1 MTDISQ
7 QPQQPVEPRPVEPR
21 PVEPRPVA
29 GLWATLGWFILAL
42 VLSQIVG
49 TVVLILLRPDALT
62 GGIDTL
68 VKDGVVVA
76 LSNIPANAVQVI
88 ILALASRR
96 RDWSFTEYLGLVW
109 PAPRDAVVALWI
121 LVIFLL
127 GYDALTYA
135 LGRDIV
141 TPFQVDTYQSARKAG
156 MLPVFWFAL
165 VIAAPIAEEIMFRG
179 FLFRGWVTSERMAI
193 LGILIISALFA
204 AIHIQYDW
212 FGILQVFFIGLL
224 FGLVRWRSGSTTLT
238 ILMHVLANLWA
249 TVETMIKVEWLS

>member
-1 MTDISQ
+1 MTEISQ
-7 QPQQPVEPRPVEPR
+7 ETAPPRAVW
-21 PVEPRPVA
+21 
-29 GLWATLGWFILAL
+29 GLWATLGWVVLAL
-42 VLSQIVG
+42 VSSQIIG
-49 TVVLILLRPDALT
+49 SVVLILLRPDALAA
-62 GGIDTL
+62 GMDAL
-68 VKDGVVVA
+68 LKDGVVVA
-76 LSNIPANAVQVI
+76 LSNIPANVVQVI

-96 RDWSFTEYLGLVW
+96 PGWSFTEYLGLVW
-109 PAPRDAVVALWI
+109 PASRDAAAALWI
-121 LVIFLL
+121 LVMFLL
-127 GYDALTYA
+127 GYDALTYV

-141 TPFQVDTYQSARKAG
+141 TPFQVDTYRSAQSAG

-165 VIAAPIAEEIMFRG
+165 VIAAPVAEEIMFRG

-193 LGILIISALFA
+193 PAILIISALFA

-224 FGLVRWRSGSTTLT
+224 LGIVRWRTGSTTLT

>member
-7 QPQQPVEPRPVEPR
+7 QPVEPRPA
-21 PVEPRPVA
+21 EPRPVA

-42 VLSQIVG
+42 VSSQIVG

-76 LSNIPANAVQVI
+76 LSNIPANAVQVV

-141 TPFQVDTYQSARKAG
+141 TPFQVETYRSAREAG
-156 MLPVFWFAL
+156 MLPLFSFAL
-165 VIAAPIAEEIMFRG
+165 VIAAPVAEEIMFRG

-193 LGILIISALFA
+193 LGILLISALFA

-224 FGLVRWRSGSTTLT
+224 FGLMRWRSGSTTLT

>member
-1 MTDISQ
+1 MTEISQ
-7 QPQQPVEPRPVEPR
+7 ETAAPRAVW
-21 PVEPRPVA
+21 
-29 GLWATLGWFILAL
+29 GLWATLGWFVLAL
-42 VLSQIVG
+42 VSSQIIG
-49 TVVLILLRPDALT
+49 SVVLILLRPDALAA
-62 GGIDTL
+62 GMDAL

-76 LSNIPANAVQVI
+76 LSNIPANVVQVI

-96 RDWSFTEYLGLVW
+96 PGWSFTEYLGLVW
-109 PAPRDAVVALWI
+109 PASRDAAAALWI
-121 LVIFLL
+121 LVMLLL
-127 GYDALTYA
+127 GYDALTYV

-141 TPFQVDTYQSARKAG
+141 TPFQVDTYRSAQSAG
-156 MLPVFWFAL
+156 MLPLLWFAL
-165 VIAAPIAEEIMFRG
+165 VIAAPVAEEIMFRG
-179 FLFRGWVTSERMAI
+179 FLFRGWVTERMAI
-193 LGILIISALFA
+193 PAILIISALFA